1 MIALREVL
9 GRLDNAHGEL
19 VYATLYFRYIQTGI
33 FEQIDASKIIY
44 LPSGIRI
51 WKGTTLEFLLY
62 AYVAELASLCHYGRF
77 YFT

>member
-33 FEQIDASKIIY
+33 FKQIDASKIIY

-51 WKGTTLEFLLY
+51 WKGVLHLNTFSMPMWQSLLY
-62 AYVAELASLCHYGRF
+62 VNIYE
-77 YFT
+77 